1 MGGEHDDGVRP
12 LSGRNE
18 LVHLERRLMERF
30 CPPLRPDEVDRCLAE
45 CTARFE
51 GARVRAYLSV
61 LIERAANER
70 LRTAVRESE
79 LRPETESLPRSA

>member
-1 MGGEHDDGVRP
+1 MGGENDDGVRP
-12 LSGRNE
+12 LGGRNE
-18 LVHLERRLMERF
+18 LLHLERRLMETF

-51 GARVRAYLSV
+51 GARVRSYLPV
-61 LIERAANER
+61 LIERTATAR
-70 LRTAVRESE
+70 LRTAVQERA

>member
-1 MGGEHDDGVRP
+1 MGGAHDDGVRP